1 MSFNPQID
9 ENYFARTE
17 KYTENL
23 FTHCISIYTMVFYT
37 AGFIITITIT
47 VLMLWFYY
55 NTKQM
60 DIKNSKSQVFSI
72 AVTTGILMLYVLAL
86 DIAAVVTLKDKT
98 PILNDRN
105 FDDNAFPY
113 IVLSFDG
120 SMVVLWGVGWVLTFA
135 TWIWGKC
142 TESRRCCCCSRK
154 QFLYLLQALLT
165 VGPIFML
172 VTHLPYIAI
181 SYLNDSSYSSSMF
194 IYYTVVAFV
203 IFGSLKLTCGIFQK

>member
-9 ENYFARTE
+9 ENYFVRTE
-17 KYTENL
+17 RYTENL
-23 FTHCISIYTMVFYT
+23 FTHSISIYTMVFYT

-72 AVTTGILMLYVLAL
+72 AVTAGILMLYILAL

-120 SMVVLWGVGWVLTFA
+120 SMVVLWEGG
-135 TWIWGKC
+135 
-142 TESRRCCCCSRK
+142 
-154 QFLYLLQALLT
+154 LLGT
-165 VGPIFML
+165 NV
-172 VTHLPYIAI
+172 
-181 SYLNDSSYSSSMF
+181 F
-194 IYYTVVAFV
+194 ILDL
-203 IFGSLKLTCGIFQK
+203 G